1 MQEWKDKCSA
11 IYESHLNIQQKLQ
24 SDLTVLL
31 ETMVAS
37 TTHNRVESIFRVNFS
52 SRYLSWLFILI
63 FQVDFFGSIWIKIK
77 FEHKDFPNIICHSN
91 WLLILVLVYFD
102 SSQHMYFI
110 STNLYCKPYY
120 RFQKDKAIRP
130 LRTKG

>member
-37 TTHNRVESIFRVNFS
+37 TTHNRVESIFRVDFLSQFFESIFQVNFS
-52 SRYLSWLFILI
+52 S
-63 FQVDFFGSIWIKIK
+63 DFSSYVF
-77 FEHKDFPNIICHSN
+77 
-91 WLLILVLVYFD
+91 VLTCFD
-102 SSQHMYFI
+102 SSQHISFQPI
-110 STNLYCKPYY
+110 STANHITDSRKTRL
-120 RFQKDKAIRP
+120 
-130 LRTKG
+130 